1 MTLPQPT
8 TPTPQPSTHPT
19 NSRHPREYELAW
31 YGLTAIC
38 ALIDVVCFVALGGVF
53 ASMMTGNLL
62 LMAVS
67 VGKWAG
73 WAELGRQALPIITF
87 MVGAVLGGRLM
98 RLPERLPGRIQ
109 GWRLG
114 FALEWLFLVAAT
126 LLAWLGSPSDTNAVG
141 QTVVALL
148 GLSMGVH
155 GAMVRGHGVP
165 DLASNVMTTTLATF
179 MSDTRAAGGA
189 SKHWQRRGG
198 SILVFFIAGIVGAG
212 LTKLGGMIAP
222 LVAACVILTLA
233 LYSLMTAAPPD
244 D

>member
-1 MTLPQPT
+1 MTLPQPA

-19 NSRHPREYELAW
+19 NPHRPRQYELAW

-62 LMAVS
+62 LLAVS
-67 VGKWAG
+67 VGKGAG
-73 WAELGRQALPIITF
+73 WVELGRQVLPVLTF

-98 RLPERLPGRIQ
+98 RLPGRFPGRFQ
-109 GWRLG
+109 DWRLG
-114 FALEWLFLVAAT
+114 FALEWVFLVAAT
-126 LLAWLGSPSDTNAVG
+126 LLVWLDHPTDTNAVG
-141 QTVVALL
+141 QVVVALL

-155 GAMVRGHGVP
+155 GAMVHGHGVP

-198 SILVFFIAGIVGAG
+198 SILVFFVAGVAGAG
-212 LTKLGGMIAP
+212 LMALGGMIAP

-233 LYSLMTAAPPD
+233 LYSLMTAAPPPD
-244 D
+244 